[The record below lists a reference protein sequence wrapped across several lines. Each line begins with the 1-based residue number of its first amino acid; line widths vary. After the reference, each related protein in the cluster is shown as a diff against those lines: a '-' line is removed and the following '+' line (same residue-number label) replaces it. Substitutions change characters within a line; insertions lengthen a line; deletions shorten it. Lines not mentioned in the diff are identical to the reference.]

1 MADLD
6 PRRYVL
12 KAPSGDGLRGIPTPI
27 SIVTADGS
35 DLLGQ
40 LGGAGASVLPA
51 AQGLRF
57 ALDNNLNT
65 GFGWHGDSTGDST
78 GADPADIRTPT
89 RLAELIGEAYPNYH
103 VLSRHWNTVTETFD
117 QPVVLQAA
125 PAGQAFTRFNGRSA
139 RFVPSLFITGN
150 MDLRAKVDIPNTA
163 TGADQTLAAQVSR
176 DGTPWGTAFVFRW
189 QLMASGKVRLAISY
203 DGGSWDTFES
213 SIVMPSA
220 FAGWMRV
227 TLQITPSGT
236 DGNITCRFWTSTDG
250 GTWTEFGAMG
260 SYGGPRSPLFA
271 STNSDFE
278 IGGYAWQPASDPLHG
293 KVYEVEIRD
302 GIDGPLLAPALPH
315 LWERFAD
322 PTTTYGGAPTL
333 YLVNASAGGTDLA
346 YQRNAA
352 RLKKMTPNYGQVVT
366 YFNDSHNEA
375 GSSGAITWLPPYK
388 AWVEAV
394 QARLPLTAAI
404 AVGQNPHTPAWA
416 NESSYGISHVF
427 RISELATYSG
437 RQGWG
442 FLDLF
447 SAFLNDPAG
456 INALVG
462 GDGLHPTQAGYALA
476 GDVAF
481 AQLGIR

>member
-40 LGGAGASVLPA
+40 LGGAGASALPA

-103 VLSRHWNTVTETFD
+103 VLSRHWNATSETFD
-117 QPVVLQAA
+117 QPVVLQAS
-125 PAGQAFTRFNGRSA
+125 PAGQAFTQFNGRSA
-139 RFVPSLFITGN
+139 RFTPSLFTTGN
-150 MDLRAKVDIPNTA
+150 MDLRAKVSIPNTA
-163 TGADQTLAAQVSR
+163 TGTDQVLAAQVTR

-189 QLMASGKVRLAISY
+189 ALTDAGAMRLAISY
-203 DGGSWDTFES
+203 DGGSWDNFVS
-213 SIVMPSA
+213 SANVSA
-220 FAGWMRV
+220 SYAGWLRA
-227 TLQITPSGT
+227 TLQITPGAS
-236 DGNITCRFWTSTDG
+236 GNITVRFYTSVDGASWTALGNT
-250 GTWTEFGAMG
+250 A

-375 GSSGAITWLPPYK
+375 GASGAITWLPPYK

-416 NESSYGISHVF
+416 NESAYGISHVF